1 MNCRSLLGV
10 IGVAWFAAACT
21 RGGSPSEARAR
32 VATGAGDIVVAAPW
46 PWEARGG
53 ELRYAQGLDL
63 AVKEINETG
72 GIDGRRIRLIR
83 PDDRQS
89 VNEGRL
95 IAQRLAEDPEVMAV
109 IGHLQSYV
117 TVPAA
122 AIYDL
127 AGLPLVSPM
136 STSAELTSRNYARIF
151 RVILTD
157 RMIGRQMADYAIDR
171 GYRRAVIYYV
181 RNEYGRALANAFEE
195 RYQQGNAEV
204 EILARHSYDAGQDL
218 SPHSLEPVLKAWA
231 NLVPDAIFLAGEVPQ
246 AGRIIAAIRAAGMD
260 TPVLGPDAMSSSTLI
275 SEGGDAV
282 EGTVVASFF
291 HPDEPRDEVSAFVT
305 RFRATYEVSPDL
317 ASALGYDAVWLLARA
332 MRVARTPG
340 PADVSQALRRTEWRG
355 VTGDFRFDEQGE
367 LLDRHIIR
375 LVVRGGKFTY
385 LQQAHPGSDVD
396 GVPARDR
403 AP

>member
-1 MNCRSLLGV
+1 M
-10 IGVAWFAAACT
+10 
-21 RGGSPSEARAR
+21 EARAR
-32 VATGAGDIVVAAPW
+32 AAAGDGNIVIAAPW
-46 PWEARGG
+46 PWEARGD

-72 GIDGRRIRLIR
+72 GIDGRQIRLIR

-151 RVILTD
+151 RAIPTD
-157 RMIGRQMADYAIDR
+157 RAIGRQMADYAIER
-171 GYRRAVIYYV
+171 GFRRAVIYYV

-195 RYQQGNAEV
+195 RYQQQSAEV
-204 EILARHSYDAGQDL
+204 EILARHSYDPGQDL
-218 SPHSLEPVLKAWA
+218 SPRTLEPVLEAWA
-231 NLVPDAIFLAGEVPQ
+231 NLVPDAIFLAGEVPL
-246 AGRIIAAIRAAGMD
+246 AGRIIAAIRAFGMD

-291 HPDEPRDEVSAFVT
+291 HPDEPRDEVSEFVA
-305 RFRATYEVSPDL
+305 RFRATYDVGPDL

-332 MRVARTPG
+332 MRVARTPA
-340 PADVSQALRRTEWRG
+340 PAEVSEALHRMEWRG
-355 VTGDFRFDEQGE
+355 VTGEFRFDERGE
-367 LLDRHIIR
+367 LLDRRIVR
-375 LVVRGGKFTY
+375 LAVRGGEFKY
-385 LQQAHPGSDVD
+385 LDGGSFDSLTE
-396 GVPARDR
+396 GTATQGH